1 LCAALFTA
9 FGGQVPHE
17 AFLAIAGVAGVVW
30 TAGFIVRGLPY
41 SRGTTGPL
49 ITAMQRLQFAYL
61 ASVIALVASD
71 SGLRLIGSVFFAFYV
86 GLLAEAWW
94 VRRGNKIVLLKF
106 YVNHIHMLEQT
117 GERDWLW
124 LCVWYDVLPTY
135 LIFAF
140 PYPGVVAWVSIAL
153 LFSGYQ
159 NLLSGLY
166 EDLNKPLAAKPRTA
180 ADSID
185 ETDSET
191 VVVSAQ

>member
-1 LCAALFTA
+1 
-9 FGGQVPHE
+9 
-17 AFLAIAGVAGVVW
+17 
-30 TAGFIVRGLPY
+30 
-41 SRGTTGPL
+41 
-49 ITAMQRLQFAYL
+49 MQRLQFAYL

-71 SGLRLIGSVFFAFYV
+71 LGLRLIGAVFFTFYV
-86 GLLAEAWW
+86 GLLAETWW

-106 YVNHIHMLEQT
+106 YVNHLRMLEQT

-140 PYPGVVAWVSIAL
+140 PYPGVVAWLSILL

-166 EDLNKPLAAKPRTA
+166 EDLNKPRAAPDLINQTH
-180 ADSID
+180 
-185 ETDSET
+185 SET
-191 VVVSAQ
+191 AVASAP